1 MKRVIFW
8 ELIPVPVKATTHHQF
23 RVCPQPHQ
31 AGWPQGQQVSG
42 QRQLPAALLSP
53 QPAPVGEHLLWG
65 LSALCASTPCRPA
78 DPTAKHCCDV
88 PMGDC
93 CLKVIPRGTSWHHS
107 SSSWGTL
114 LQGVLLLPS
123 VVRWWITVIIK
134 KKKIT
139 SHAPLKALKVFFF
152 FSSPLSTFELK

>member
-1 MKRVIFW
+1 MFF
-8 ELIPVPVKATTHHQF
+8 KAVENAWNKSFLGSWCRSQWK
-23 RVCPQPHQ
+23 PPHTINSER
-31 AGWPQGQQVSG
+31 ARSPTRLGDLRGNKSLG
-42 QRQLPAALLSP
+42 SASCLLSP

-65 LSALCASTPCRPA
+65 LSALCASTPCRPHC
-78 DPTAKHCCDV
+78 PTAKRCCDV

-114 LQGVLLLPS
+114 LQEVLPLPS

-134 KKKIT
+134 KNYQ
-139 SHAPLKALKVFFF
+139 SW
-152 FSSPLSTFELK
+152 SS